1 MRQGKVKCLN
11 ICTTHESKLG
21 ISQMKNKIL
30 NVEKIN
36 LNRSNDSEALLVEVF
51 ALRPI
56 INGDTSVLTR
66 ILHESIPEEAAAL
79 LVFFE

>member
-1 MRQGKVKCLN
+1 MTKGKVECLN

-36 LNRSNDSEALLVEVF
+36 LNRSNDSEALLVVLF
-51 ALRPI
+51 ALWPI
-56 INGDTSVLTR
+56 IYGHTGVLT
-66 ILHESIPEEAAAL
+66 
-79 LVFFE
+79 